1 MYHPTLQ
8 MLSKLLVGWSASN
21 TEQVAAN
28 EQAQRS
34 GKLRFGVRKLMT
46 QIRAD

>member
-1 MYHPTLQ
+1 MYHPILQ

-21 TEQVAAN
+21 TEQLAAN
-28 EQAQRS
+28 EQAQLS
-34 GKLRFGVRKLMT
+34 EKLRFGVGKLMT